1 MISVRKATLRDS
13 RVISEL
19 LAKKYKFSTPAEA
32 SRVFRME
39 YQQSHHFRLA
49 ESDGRILGILSWRP
63 QGTLQHGV
71 VELVRLAV
79 VSDCPD
85 PRQIKEELFDVMI
98 AEADFYYRQHGARL
112 RKIFSMIH
120 ADAKHVKKF
129 FLDKGM
135 QQEAVLHNH
144 FYNGR
149 DELIFSLFLA

>member
-13 RVISEL
+13 RMISEL
-19 LAKKYKFSTPAEA
+19 LVKKYKFETLAEA
-32 SRVFRME
+32 SRAFCLE
-39 YQQSHHFRLA
+39 YRQRHHFRIA
-49 ESDGRILGILSWRP
+49 ESDGRTLGILSWRP

-79 VSDCPD
+79 VSDYPD
-85 PRQIKEELFDVMI
+85 PRQVKEELFDVMI
-98 AEADFYYRQHGARL
+98 AEADFIYRQHGVRL

-120 ADAKHVKKF
+120 ADAKHIKKF
-129 FLDKGM
+129 YLDKGM

-149 DELIFSLFLA
+149 DELVFSLFLA